1 MPIKLSLSVLISKS
15 GLALTSLPKSKNIL
29 PVACCLL
36 PIASGLMSLPALA
49 AEKEV
54 LGVVRSGENASQ
66 WASITKRLQASGVNY
81 CVIDLEDVRSA
92 TDLSD
97 RPVVFLPSVETLTPA
112 QAIALE
118 SWMSR
123 GGKVIASGAVGD
135 KSQPGVR
142 QLLRSLLGAYWGYG
156 FRSPSKLQPLKTDH
170 QQWVRQDLGGTAW
183 GGAVVPTSVSS
194 QTAAVWQLGDT
205 PSAVVTTER
214 ATILGWNW
222 GATSAATPEFDT
234 SWLRAALSRHVK
246 LAAANPNSAAN
257 PKNCNGNIAS
267 AKPKVS
273 APTTKRQVTPTWQ
286 NNNPSNTIQSVAT
299 GSSIN
304 QIPTATRTQS
314 DEPLERLA
322 PRGLVPANSKAP
334 VSSVEAIALQQ
345 ELDNLIGRFESAQLA
360 ANSRGNSP
368 VTSAQVAS
376 SKITAVPQ
384 PEAKALA
391 DAKKIAARLPQL
403 LRARNYTA
411 ARKEWLKAS
420 QLLWKYYPT
429 DRPLAQS
436 EIRAIW
442 LDRGTI
448 VRAGSE
454 QGLAKVF
461 DKLAAAGINTVFL
474 ETVNAGYPI
483 YPSKVA
489 PQSNPLVRGWDPLA
503 SGVKLAH
510 ERGIELH
517 AWVWAFAV
525 GNQRHNKL
533 LNLPENYPGPII
545 SAHPDWASYDN
556 RGSLFP
562 LGQAKPFLDPANPA
576 ARQYLLDLYDEIASR
591 YNIDGL
597 QLDYIRYPFQD
608 PSADRTYGY
617 GIASRQQFKQLTGV
631 DPTKISPRDRVLWQK
646 WTDFRTKQID
656 SFVAQVSRRLKAKR
670 PNIITSV
677 AVFPLAEQERLQK
690 LQQHWEVWARRGDV
704 DLVIPMTYALDTYRF
719 QRLAQPWIGSVKLG
733 SALVVPGIR
742 LLNLSL
748 PVAVDQ
754 IQLSRDLPISGYSLF
769 AVENLNSDLQTIFQR
784 TQGKAKEPIPYRQPF
799 HTAAARFTALQQEW
813 NFLSEN
819 NQLILPK
826 SGQASFDT
834 KAQALEEALNELS
847 ARPSPR
853 RLTIAKAALL
863 DFETQFKVW
872 MRFHRVKNPYQ
883 YKVWANRLDT
893 LDRLLVYGDR
903 VVLQQQL
910 PPVAEVKR

>member
-1 MPIKLSLSVLISKS
+1 MPIKFSLTVLRPKS
-15 GLALTSLPKSKNIL
+15 GSALAKAPKNNRIL
-29 PVACCLL
+29 SIACCLL
-36 PIASGLMSLPALA
+36 PVASSFLVSSPTLA

-54 LGVVRSGENASQ
+54 LGVVRSGDNASQ
-66 WASITKRLQASGVNY
+66 WASISKRLQASGVNY
-81 CVIDLEDVRSA
+81 CIIDLVDVRSA

-97 RPVVFLPSVETLTPA
+97 RPVVFLPGVETLTPA

-118 SWMSR
+118 AWVSR
-123 GGKVIASGAVGD
+123 GGKVITSGAVGD

-156 FRSPSKLQPLKTDH
+156 FRSPSKLQPLKTNH
-170 QQWVRQDLGGTAW
+170 QQWVRDSLGGTAW
-183 GGAVVPTSVSS
+183 GGAVVPTSVTS
-194 QTAAVWQLGDT
+194 QTAAIWQVGDT

-222 GATSAATPEFDT
+222 GATSAANPEFDT
-234 SWLRAALSRHVK
+234 NWLRAALSRHVK
-246 LAAANPNSAAN
+246 LATNANIPN
-257 PKNCNGNIAS
+257 PKNCNGSIAS
-267 AKPKVS
+267 ATPVS
-273 APTTKRQVTPTWQ
+273 QSTNQTQVKPTWQ
-286 NNNPSNTIQSVAT
+286 NNNSSNLIQSVAT

-304 QIPTATRTQS
+304 RVPNATRNQL
-314 DEPLERLA
+314 DEPIDRLA
-322 PRGLVPANSKAP
+322 PRGLVPPNSKAP
-334 VSSVEAIALQQ
+334 ISSVEAFALQQ
-345 ELDNLIGRFESAQLA
+345 ELNNLIGRFESAQLA

-368 VTSAQVAS
+368 VSTTEIAS
-376 SKITAVPQ
+376 SKIRAVPQ
-384 PEAKALA
+384 PTTQALI
-391 DAKKIAARLPQL
+391 DAKKIAERLPQL
-403 LRARNYTA
+403 VKARNYTA
-411 ARKEWLKAS
+411 ARQEWLKAS
-420 QLLWKYYPT
+420 QLLWKHYPT

-489 PQSNPLVRGWDPLA
+489 PQSNPLIRGWDPLA

-510 ERGIELH
+510 QRGMELH
-517 AWVWAFAV
+517 AWVWAFAA
-525 GNQRHNKL
+525 GNQRHNKI
-533 LNLPENYPGPII
+533 LNLPANYPGPVI

-562 LGQAKPFLDPANPA
+562 YGQAKPFLDPANPA
-576 ARQYLLDLYDEIASR
+576 ARKYLLDLYDEIASR
-591 YNIDGL
+591 YDIDGF

-617 GIASRQQFKQLTGV
+617 GRAARQQFKQLTGV

-656 SFVAQVSRRLKAKR
+656 SFVAQVSRQLKAKR

-677 AVFPLAEQERLQK
+677 AVFPLSEAERLQK

-719 QRLAQPWIGSVKLG
+719 QRLAQPWIGSIKLG

-754 IQLSRDLPISGYSLF
+754 IQLSRDLPISGYALF
-769 AVENLNSDLQTIFQR
+769 AAENLDGDLQTIFQR
-784 TQGKAKEPIPYRQPF
+784 TQGNEKEPIPYRQPF
-799 HTAAARFTALQQEW
+799 HTAAARFMALQQEW
-813 NFLSEN
+813 SYLAEN
-819 NQLILPK
+819 NQLVLPNTGR
-826 SGQASFDT
+826 SSFNA
-834 KAQALEEALNELS
+834 KAQVLEEALNEL
-847 ARPSPR
+847 ADRPSAR
-853 RLTIAKAALL
+853 RLTVAKAALL
-863 DFETQFKVW
+863 DFETQFTAW

-883 YKVWANRLDT
+883 FKVWSNRLDT

-903 VVLQQQL
+903 IVLQQKL
-910 PPVAEVKR
+910 PPVAENKR

>member
-1 MPIKLSLSVLISKS
+1 MPIKLSLTVLRSKS
-15 GLALTSLPKSKNIL
+15 GLATTTVPKNRIL
-29 PVACCLL
+29 SIACCLL
-36 PIASGLMSLPALA
+36 PVASTFLVPSPTQA

-54 LGVVRSGENASQ
+54 LGVVRSETNASQ
-66 WASITKRLQASGVNY
+66 WANINKRLQAAGVSY
-81 CVIDLEDVRSA
+81 CVIDLANVKSA

-97 RPVVFLPSVETLTPA
+97 RPVVFLPGVETLTPA
-112 QAIALE
+112 QVIALE
-118 SWMSR
+118 AWMSR
-123 GGKVIASGAVGD
+123 GGKVITSGAIGD

-156 FRSPSKLQPLKTDH
+156 FRSPSKLQPLKTNS
-170 QQWVRQDLGGTAW
+170 QQWVRDSLGGTAW
-183 GGAVVPTSVSS
+183 GGAVVPTSITS
-194 QTAAVWQLGDT
+194 QTAAVWQVGDT
-205 PSAVVTTER
+205 PSAIVTTER

-222 GATSAATPEFDT
+222 GATSAASTQFDT
-234 SWLRAALSRHVK
+234 NWLRAALSRHVK
-246 LAAANPNSAAN
+246 LADNSHSVAN
-257 PKNCNGNIAS
+257 PKNCNGSIAS
-267 AKPKVS
+267 TKIPVS
-273 APTTKRQVTPTWQ
+273 QSKSPSQATPTWQ
-286 NNNPSNTIQSVAT
+286 NNNPSNLIQSVAT

-304 QIPTATRTQS
+304 RTTAKTQS
-314 DEPLERLA
+314 DEPLDRLA
-322 PRGLVPANSKAP
+322 PRGLVAPTSKAP
-334 VSSVEAIALQQ
+334 ISSVEAIALQQ
-345 ELDNLIGRFESAQLA
+345 ELYSLIGRFESAQLT

-368 VTSAQVAS
+368 VATTEIAS
-376 SKITAVPQ
+376 SKIRAVPQ
-384 PEAKALA
+384 PALQAVA
-391 DAKKIAARLPQL
+391 DAKKIAERLPQL
-403 LRARNYTA
+403 VKAKKYTA
-411 ARKEWLKAS
+411 ARQEWLKAS
-420 QLLWKYYPT
+420 QLLWKHYPT

-461 DKLAAAGINTVFL
+461 DNLAAAGINTVFL

-489 PQSNPLVRGWDPLA
+489 PQSNPLIEGWDPLA

-510 ERGIELH
+510 ERGMELH

-525 GNQRHNKL
+525 GNQRHNKI
-533 LNLPENYPGPII
+533 LNLPTNYPGPVI

-562 LGQAKPFLDPANPA
+562 YGQAKPFLDPANPA

-617 GIASRQQFKQLTGV
+617 GRAARQQFKQLTGV

-656 SFVAQVSRRLKAKR
+656 SFVAQVSRQLKAKR
-670 PNIITSV
+670 PNLITSV
-677 AVFPLAEQERLQK
+677 AVFPLAEAERLQK

-754 IQLSRDLPISGYSLF
+754 IQLSRDLPISGYALF
-769 AVENLNSDLQTIFQR
+769 AAENLNSDLQTIFQR
-784 TQGKAKEPIPYRQPF
+784 TQGKEKEPIPYRQPF
-799 HTAAARFTALQQEW
+799 HTAASRFMALQQEW

-819 NQLILPK
+819 NQLISPN
-826 SGQASFDT
+826 SGRSAFDA
-834 KAQALEEALNELS
+834 KAQALEAALNELA
-847 ARPSPR
+847 ARPSAS
-853 RLTIAKAALL
+853 RLNIAKAALL
-863 DFETQFKVW
+863 AFETQFNDQ

-883 YKVWANRLDT
+883 FKVWSNRLDT

-903 VVLQQQL
+903 IVLQRRL
-910 PPVAEVKR
+910 PPVADNKR